1 MAHMTSTVPFGE
13 SSWGATLQQY
23 QKDRLTVPEATA
35 KPVERQRPIDT
46 YNQNKPVARTF
57 NPVLMK
63 FTNPAEERARVDKDH
78 NSSMHRM
85 NVAKDKQLVYEQV
98 TSVWRPLTTPAPP
111 PPPLAQT
118 PSGPQL
124 SPSLPSFLPPSATRS
139 CPY

>member
-1 MAHMTSTVPFGE
+1 MTPSFG
-13 SSWGATLQQY
+13 SLQHEVYVTQ
-23 QKDRLTVPEATA
+23 TVPEATA

-85 NVAKDKQLVYEQV
+85 NVAKDKQLVYEQTFNIV
-98 TSVWRPLTTPAPP
+98 SHKSRLK
-111 PPPLAQT
+111 
-118 PSGPQL
+118 GPQTTQSEKL
-124 SPSLPSFLPPSATRS
+124 REATRRRCWRGS
-139 CPY
+139 TAAGGSTRRTREAA